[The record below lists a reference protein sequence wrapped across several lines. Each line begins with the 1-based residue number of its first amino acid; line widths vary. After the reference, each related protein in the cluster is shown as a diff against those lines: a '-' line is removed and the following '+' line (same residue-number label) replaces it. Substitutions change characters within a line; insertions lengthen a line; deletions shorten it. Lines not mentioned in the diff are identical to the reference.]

1 MYMNNYYQKYLKY
14 KSKYINAKQILEAGA
29 HLPHAEVIPAPETST
44 YPIATEVA
52 SPVAARPAAAASA
65 SARPAAASARSLP
78 NREELKKIA
87 KTNRDNFVKYV
98 DFLRSIHKKEIFHRD
113 EVFTRDRIGARE
125 GTDHFAPWT
134 TSSFG
139 YDPKLYTDKY
149 LLIFYYLLYNG
160 GFNEANFIQAKREYE
175 EIKRNSARTSRES
188 PRARRESP
196 RARRE
201 SPRARRESAGA
212 SKESAAAAAPASR
225 YTATTPSATRD
236 DLIRY
241 AKSRRDL
248 FKKFVK
254 EMTDDRRTL
263 IDRFYFT
270 DERLGRGFGN
280 DPNNYTDY
288 ILKIFKQFSIIGQ
301 DDEEMFTNNFS
312 VNFSYLARKL
322 FGEKL
327 LTDFSI
333 VKAGGL
339 F

>member
-1 MYMNNYYQKYLKY
+1 MYMDNYYQKYLKY

-52 SPVAARPAAAASA
+52 SPVAARPAAASA

-175 EIKRNSARTSRES
+175 EIIQNEIDKQMRTIRES
-188 PRARRESP
+188 PGE
-196 RARRE
+196 
-201 SPRARRESAGA
+201 
-212 SKESAAAAAPASR
+212 SKESDAAAAPASR

-288 ILKIFKQFSIIGQ
+288 ILKIFKQFSIEFQ
-301 DDEEMFTNNFS
+301 DNEEMFTYNFS
-312 VNFSYLARKL
+312 VNFSHLARRL

>member
-52 SPVAARPAAAASA
+52 SPVAARPAAAAASA

-175 EIKRNSARTSRES
+175 EIIQNEIDKQMRTIREL

-196 RARRE
+196 GE
-201 SPRARRESAGA
+201 
-212 SKESAAAAAPASR
+212 SKESDAAAAPASR